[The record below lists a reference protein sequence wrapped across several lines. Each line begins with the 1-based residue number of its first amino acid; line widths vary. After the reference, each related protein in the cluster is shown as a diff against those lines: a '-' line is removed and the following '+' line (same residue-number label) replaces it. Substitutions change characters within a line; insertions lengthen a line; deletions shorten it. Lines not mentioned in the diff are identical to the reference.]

1 MASAAGAPPGGVSG
15 ASGPHLLQFRVMR
28 LARPT
33 LDVDPS
39 ALRFAPED
47 LGAPASA
54 ASAPGAAATAPAAF
68 ERRLDLRRASDASG
82 VTPML
87 LLPQAFGEIYLGE
100 TLSCYVSVGNHS
112 RATARDVGIK
122 CELHTE
128 RQRVVLR
135 DDTARPIAR
144 LQPGES
150 RDFVVEHDL
159 KELGAHTLVCS
170 AVYTDGG
177 EPGLGGGERRF
188 APQYFKFSAGNPLA
202 VRTKVRA
209 GAPNRT
215 LLEACVENATKHPL
229 FLSEARFDAV
239 PGLVCE
245 RVDPPTTSNRGGV
258 LGDASLDPG
267 AAGVGLPSAVGALA
281 QRELAPEGG
290 SAHFLFE
297 LRKDANEPGAAG
309 EALGKLEIRWRGPG
323 GETGRLQTQQIAGP
337 NRAES
342 EVEVRL
348 APDAPELRATLATP
362 LTLRFEAR
370 NRTAAPTNA
379 LELVATDDFDLG
391 DPRRSLSLSSG
402 DHARGRGG
410 GRDAAAGAIGMA
422 VDGARSIPLGV
433 IPPGGAVVAE
443 VTCVPLLPGARAL
456 PTAVCRETG
465 TGRVV
470 GASRAIEVL
479 VEREAAALK
488 GGGGA

>member
-1 MASAAGAPPGGVSG
+1 
-15 ASGPHLLQFRVMR
+15 
-28 LARPT
+28 
-33 LDVDPS
+33 
-39 ALRFAPED
+39 
-47 LGAPASA
+47 
-54 ASAPGAAATAPAAF
+54 
-68 ERRLDLRRASDASG
+68 
-82 VTPML
+82 
-87 LLPQAFGEIYLGE
+87 
-100 TLSCYVSVGNHS
+100 
-112 RATARDVGIK
+112 
-122 CELHTE
+122 
-128 RQRVVLR
+128 
-135 DDTARPIAR
+135 
-144 LQPGES
+144 
-150 RDFVVEHDL
+150 
-159 KELGAHTLVCS
+159 
-170 AVYTDGG
+170 
-177 EPGLGGGERRF
+177 
-188 APQYFKFSAGNPLA
+188 LA

-402 DHARGRGG
+402 DASRGRGGKGARRGG
-410 GRDAAAGAIGMA
+410 GRDRDGGGRGAVDPARGDSAGGRGGRGGDVRAAAPGRARAADGGVPGDGDRA
-422 VDGARSIPLGV
+422 RRRRVASDRGARRE
-433 IPPGGAVVAE
+433 GGR
-443 VTCVPLLPGARAL
+443 G
-456 PTAVCRETG
+456 
-465 TGRVV
+465 
-470 GASRAIEVL
+470 
-479 VEREAAALK
+479 VER
-488 GGGGA
+488 GGRGVARG

>member
-1 MASAAGAPPGGVSG
+1 
-15 ASGPHLLQFRVMR
+15 
-28 LARPT
+28 
-33 LDVDPS
+33 
-39 ALRFAPED
+39 
-47 LGAPASA
+47 
-54 ASAPGAAATAPAAF
+54 
-68 ERRLDLRRASDASG
+68 
-82 VTPML
+82 
-87 LLPQAFGEIYLGE
+87 
-100 TLSCYVSVGNHS
+100 VGNHA

-150 RDFVVEHDL
+150 RDFIVEHDL

-297 LRKDANEPGAAG
+297 LRKDATAGTPGSFASAGGRSSSSAAG

-348 APDAPELRATLATP
+348 APDGPELRATLATP

-379 LELVATDDFDLG
+379 LELVATDDFDL
-391 DPRRSLSLSSG
+391 DPRRSLSSG
-402 DHARGRGG
+402 DARRRG

-456 PTAVCRETG
+456 PTAACRETE

-470 GASRAIEVL
+470 GTSRAIEVL
-479 VEREAAALK
+479 VEREAALK

>member
-1 MASAAGAPPGGVSG
+1 MNFTNPAEMIPVLGPRSPLASGQSPCALDGPRWRPRPGRLPAASPARPAPPPSVPRH
-15 ASGPHLLQFRVMR
+15 ASRAPDARRGSLRASFRARGPRR
-28 LARPT
+28 A
-33 LDVDPS
+33 
-39 ALRFAPED
+39 
-47 LGAPASA
+47 ASA
-54 ASAPGAAATAPAAF
+54 ASAPGSAATAPAAF

-177 EPGLGGGERRF
+177 EPGLGGGERQF

-267 AAGVGLPSAVGALA
+267 AAGVGLLRRRRARSARARARGRVRALPVRAQEGRERTRGGGGGA
-281 QRELAPEGG
+281 REAGDSVAGPWRG
-290 SAHFLFE
+290 
-297 LRKDANEPGAAG
+297 DG
-309 EALGKLEIRWRGPG
+309 EAADAADRGAEPRRVGGGGAPRAGRAGAPG
-323 GETGRLQTQQIAGP
+323 DAGD
-337 NRAES
+337 
-342 EVEVRL
+342 
-348 APDAPELRATLATP
+348 APDASVRGAEPNRGADERARARRDGRLRP
-362 LTLRFEAR
+362 RGP
-370 NRTAAPTNA
+370 AAIA
-379 LELVATDDFDLG
+379 LEPG
-391 DPRRSLSLSSG
+391 GRR
-402 DHARGRGG
+402 AGRGG
-410 GRDAAAGAIGMA
+410 GRARRR
-422 VDGARSIPLGV
+422 ARSGW
-433 IPPGGAVVAE
+433 
-443 VTCVPLLPGARAL
+443 RW
-456 PTAVCRETG
+456 
-465 TGRVV
+465 TGR
-470 GASRAIEVL
+470 GRSRS
-479 VEREAAALK
+479 
-488 GGGGA
+488 G